1 MKKIAIFSM
10 LIAGFMMSADAATRG
25 RTTPATASNSGA
37 AKPVA
42 ARAATGARTAPRA
55 AAPAASTSNTVVRGR
70 AATVAAKPVVAARAG
85 TTQKVINSGTK
96 VSTAAKNVVVSEECR
111 AKFEG
116 CMDAFCMLDNETGG
130 RCICSDKNA
139 EYDSILAEIEK
150 LDQQSYK
157 MATVGVERLEMGD
170 DAEAA
175 MSMAKSVADSLAEDE
190 KKEASRA
197 RRTLDLSMWDTN
209 VDFEEEVDVFGAAAS
224 DGIEGK
230 EGDALYVAA
239 AKLCSAQIPE
249 CASEMTLMKTLYGQK
264 IRSDCAAYENSLKQQ
279 KNASAQKLAAAE
291 QALRQTAL
299 EQYRSAN
306 KYDLG
311 QCTVQF
317 KKCMQTTGGCGDDFS
332 GCASVSAMDSTNLR
346 KSTTRGSKPYQIK
359 GTVTT
364 IEISASTYDAL
375 VAKKPLCENITK
387 SCVAVADQV
396 WDTFLREVAPQVKSA
411 ELIAEDKARQ
421 DCIGNI
427 SSCFQKACKDTMDP
441 NDPDGSYDMCLSRP
455 ETMLNLCKV
464 PLNACG
470 IDASSA
476 AAAQQ
481 SQIWDFV
488 TARLASMRVDSCTTE
503 VKECLQ
509 SPDRCGEDY
518 SQCIG
523 LDLSDL
529 RAMCPL
535 EKLVGCQK
543 EVGMDEESGKKTFAA
558 SWDYIDSVIQGI
570 WLGIDNSMLEQCQNL
585 VNEKML
591 EVCGDTLSCEA
602 AFASDKAIG
611 TDSLTSYTDK
621 NGDFVIDG
629 LISFGNVQI
638 NRITD
643 EEKTR
648 DENVKFGTY
657 EVDIAGYADRISDA
671 DTVAKSRVISALQST
686 ANKINQ
692 TIAVISQ
699 DSKIKMCVQGR
710 DMSQVRT
717 REDARTTSTARY
729 PHLLDSAIMA
739 IVESGIDRANKNY
752 TEKYNGLVEKALETA
767 DDQVKSVLCAAMAS
781 SEEPKCANWRP
792 ANLIDRITG
801 ASVQDGRVCTEY
813 ASSVFDTIFQEDSGA
828 KTGMNDAGLFATKY
842 VISGAKLADLASVQ
856 QSGHSEYVQTDDYGN
871 MLGRIAMNS
880 SYSAT
885 NNTCTLTTTSTLCE
899 DAAAVVTTNTS
910 EVCES
915 NGFSWIGGNGCRGGG
930 GIFSGGNNKHT
941 TTSVQNYHGTMCE
954 KFAEPVVTTEVIKM

>member
-1 MKKIAIFSM
+1 MIGGVAILF
-10 LIAGFMMSADAATRG
+10 LTIKE
-25 RTTPATASNSGA
+25 N
-37 AKPVA
+37 
-42 ARAATGARTAPRA
+42 
-55 AAPAASTSNTVVRGR
+55 
-70 AATVAAKPVVAARAG
+70 
-85 TTQKVINSGTK
+85 
-96 VSTAAKNVVVSEECR
+96 
-111 AKFEG
+111 
-116 CMDAFCMLDNETGG
+116 
-130 RCICSDKNA
+130 
-139 EYDSILAEIEK
+139 K
-150 LDQQSYK
+150 L
-157 MATVGVERLEMGD
+157 R
-170 DAEAA
+170 
-175 MSMAKSVADSLAEDE
+175 
-190 KKEASRA
+190 
-197 RRTLDLSMWDTN
+197 
-209 VDFEEEVDVFGAAAS
+209 
-224 DGIEGK
+224 
-230 EGDALYVAA
+230 
-239 AKLCSAQIPE
+239 
-249 CASEMTLMKTLYGQK
+249 
-264 IRSDCAAYENSLKQQ
+264 
-279 KNASAQKLAAAE
+279 
-291 QALRQTAL
+291 
-299 EQYRSAN
+299 
-306 KYDLG
+306 
-311 QCTVQF
+311 
-317 KKCMQTTGGCGDDFS
+317 
-332 GCASVSAMDSTNLR
+332 
-346 KSTTRGSKPYQIK
+346 
-359 GTVTT
+359 
-364 IEISASTYDAL
+364 
-375 VAKKPLCENITK
+375 
-387 SCVAVADQV
+387 
-396 WDTFLREVAPQVKSA
+396 
-411 ELIAEDKARQ
+411 
-421 DCIGNI
+421 
-427 SSCFQKACKDTMDP
+427 
-441 NDPDGSYDMCLSRP
+441 
-455 ETMLNLCKV
+455 
-464 PLNACG
+464 
-470 IDASSA
+470 
-476 AAAQQ
+476 
-481 SQIWDFV
+481 
-488 TARLASMRVDSCTTE
+488 
-503 VKECLQ
+503 
-509 SPDRCGEDY
+509 
-518 SQCIG
+518 
-523 LDLSDL
+523 
-529 RAMCPL
+529 
-535 EKLVGCQK
+535 K
-543 EVGMDEESGKKTFAA
+543 EVGVDEESGKKTFAA

-885 NNTCTLTTTSTLCE
+885 NDTCTLTTTSTLCE
-899 DAAAVVTTNTS
+899 DTAAVVTTNTS
-910 EVCES
+910 QVCES
-915 NGFSWIGGNGCRGGG
+915 IGFSLIGGNGCRGGG
-930 GIFSGGNNKHT
+930 GIYSGGSSTHT